1 MLYSTIAMA
10 FTTVLFFGSLAHSFS
25 LSPVGGN
32 DSTGRQQQ
40 SLCDISLSRRCFVAR
55 SAVSNDDD
63 DDTNE
68 NDTTY
73 TMTPFESRIGGM
85 RAQEEEQD
93 EDEILGYAIDSFLR
107 GDYNQP
113 FADDAPSPH
122 PGLSPGATVEA
133 GLRSLRDLNSP
144 YPSHGAAVLMR
155 FCLPLT
161 RRERWGDSSRIGRDP
176 WKELLRGSLTPS
188 MLARRLRASEFS
200 GLLDWVKLD
209 VTEGAAY
216 CYPSS
221 SSAAAEPGL
230 LVDGLASRAFVN
242 AALHF
247 GDGIEPS
254 LIQFT
259 LRRVG
264 GGVWLIDTA
273 RRSQRELFLHHAAE
287 QGRDDS

>member
-1 MLYSTIAMA
+1 MQ
-10 FTTVLFFGSLAHSFS
+10 
-25 LSPVGGN
+25 N
-32 DSTGRQQQ
+32 
-40 SLCDISLSRRCFVAR
+40 
-55 SAVSNDDD
+55 NDDN
-63 DDTNE
+63 NE
-68 NDTTY
+68 NDD
-73 TMTPFESRIGGM
+73 MDGETPFESSQAGIFL
-85 RAQEEEQD
+85 EEEQD

-107 GDYNQP
+107 GDYNQQ

-144 YPSHGAAVLMR
+144 QTSHGAAVLMR

-161 RRERWGDSSRIGRDP
+161 RSERWGDSSRIGRDP
-176 WKELLRGSLTPS
+176 WKELLRGALTPS

-209 VTEGAAY
+209 VTEGAAAY
-216 CYPSS
+216 YSS
-221 SSAAAEPGL
+221 SVEPGL
-230 LVDGLASRAFVN
+230 TTVRLPSRAFVN
-242 AALHF
+242 AALFF

-273 RRSQRELFLHHAAE
+273 RRSQRELFVHAAAE
-287 QGRDDS
+287 GRDDS